1 MSKNMALVSP
11 GVEVTIIDESNYVAS
26 AAGTVASIIVAT
38 AQDKTSGT
46 GTGTA
51 SGTTAANAGST
62 FLIGSQRELV
72 STFGN
77 PNFYQTA
84 SGSAINGHEI
94 NEFGL
99 MAAYSLLGS
108 SNRVYVTRA
117 DVDLAEL
124 VSSTSR
130 PLGTPTDGVIWL
142 DTGTDTRW
150 GIFEWNLTSGTFTN
164 KIPTVITST
173 TDLASGIPKASIG
186 AIGAYAIVATNTS
199 NPLYYK
205 NRSNAWV
212 LVGSSAW
219 QISHPTTSGTIASP
233 GLANGNT
240 IVINGTTVT
249 MAGSTAAQLAT
260 SINNASITGITAA
273 AVNNKIEIYA
283 TSLAVGVDSVAD
295 GKLVLA
301 NGTGTIL
308 TLTGLVAGTFAC
320 PLIQQSAHFTVPE
333 FKSTDTVPRPSGST
347 WIKTTASNL
356 GAVID
361 VSVYNAT
368 TGQFESVSVPLYE
381 NDRTAIKNLDTTGG
395 KLIAAGSY
403 YTQFDV
409 TENDTVTYK
418 IFRRFALGALDV
430 TGTVNSA
437 TPLTANETF
446 TIQASVANSTTLS
459 TAVSVSVSGTGIA
472 NIAADITAA
481 NVANVSASVTASGFL
496 QITHSLGGVIVLKDT
511 SGTPIADA
519 GIATTITSGQVRAG
533 NDTNLILSNW
543 VAPTYTASESAPN
556 SDPVTTRSWYHGGT
570 EADIL
575 ISDGTNWKGYQNITS
590 DARGFNLSNTDATG
604 VIFSASEPLTQI
616 DLTSLVVGDLWID
629 TSDLENYPM
638 LYRYQVVSGEN
649 RFVLIDK
656 TDQTTENGILF
667 ADARFMGDAT
677 SDVVTGTI
685 PTTASLLASN
695 YLDIDAPDPTLFP
708 RGMLLF
714 NTRRSSYNVKEFRK
728 NHFSRTNFSD
738 TTLYPTLPTEKDAW
752 VSVSGNKNDGSPFMG
767 RKAVR
772 KIVVGGLKAAI
783 DNSEALRED
792 ARDFNII
799 AAPGYP
805 ELISNMVSLNNDRR
819 STAFVIGDTSLRLA
833 ATSTAIQNWA
843 SNTAADTGNSEDGL
857 VTSDPYLGV
866 FYPPAQTTDLSGNT
880 IIVPASHMMLR
891 TIARSDDQSFQWF
904 APAGT
909 RRGLI
914 DNVSAIGFL
923 NAATGEFVVDNVRE
937 SLRDTLY
944 SNRINPI
951 TFFNGVGLMNYGN
964 KTRAAVTSS
973 LDRINVS
980 RLTNYLRSQ
989 LQATALGFVFEPNDK
1004 ITRDELKEQVEQIM
1018 NDLVAKRGIFDYLVV
1033 CDDTNNTPTRI
1044 DRNELYV
1051 DVAIEPTKAAEFIF
1065 IPIRLKN
1072 TGEIASGNIAAAGAV

>member
-1 MSKNMALVSP
+1 MSKNMALTSP
-11 GVEVTIIDESNYVAS
+11 GVEVTVIDESNYVANVP
-26 AAGTVASIIVAT
+26 GTVASIIVAT

-51 SGTTAANAGST
+51 AGTTAANAGST

-77 PNFYQTA
+77 PLFYQTA
-84 SGSAINGHEI
+84 SGTPINGHEI

-124 VSSTSR
+124 SSSTSR
-130 PLGTPTDGVIWL
+130 PLGNPANGVIWL

-150 GIFEWNLTSGTFTN
+150 GVFEWSLTAGTFTN

-173 TDLASGIPKASIG
+173 TDLDSGVPKASIG

-212 LVGSSAW
+212 LVGSAAW
-219 QISHPTTSGTIASP
+219 QVSHPTTSGTVASP
-233 GLANGNT
+233 GLTNGNSIT
-240 IVINGTTVT
+240 INGTTVT

-273 AVNNKIEIYA
+273 SVNNKIEIYA

-301 NGTGTIL
+301 NASGSIL
-308 TLTGLVAGTFAC
+308 TDTGLTAGTFAC

-333 FKSTDTVPRPSGST
+333 FKSTDTVPRPSGSN
-347 WIKTTASNL
+347 WIKTTSSNL
-356 GAVID
+356 GALID
-361 VSVYNAT
+361 VAVYNST
-368 TGQFESVSVPLYE
+368 TSNFEAVSVPLYE
-381 NDRTAIKNLDTTGG
+381 NDRTASKNLDPTGG
-395 KLIAAGSY
+395 KAILAGAY
-403 YTQFDV
+403 YMQFDV

-418 IFRRFALGALDV
+418 LFRRLSTGIMDV
-430 TGTVNSA
+430 TGTVDAA
-437 TPLTANETF
+437 TPLTASETF

-459 TAVSVSVSGTGIA
+459 TAVTVVVSGTGIA

-481 NVANVSASVTASGFL
+481 NVANVSASVTSSGFL
-496 QITHSLGGVIVLKDT
+496 QIQHAQGGTIVLKDT
-511 SGTPIADA
+511 SGTPVADA
-519 GIATTITSGQVRAG
+519 GFSTAITTGQVRAG
-533 NDTNLILSNW
+533 NDSNLILSNW
-543 VAPTYTASESAPN
+543 VAPTYTASTSAPSSN
-556 SDPVTTRSWYHGGT
+556 PANTRKWYHGGT

-575 ISDGTNWKGYQNITS
+575 ISDGTNWKGYQNITN
-590 DARGFNLSNTDATG
+590 DARGHNLSNTDSTG
-604 VIFSASEPLTQI
+604 VIFSASEPLTQV
-616 DLTSLVVGDLWID
+616 DLTALVLGDLWLD
-629 TSDLENYPM
+629 TSDLENYPRI
-638 LYRYQVVSGEN
+638 YRYQVVDSEN
-649 RFVLIDK
+649 RFVLIDN

-667 ADARFMGDAT
+667 ADARFNGDAT
-677 SDVVTGTI
+677 TDVVTGTI
-685 PTTASLLASN
+685 ATTASLLVSN

-714 NTRRSSYNVKEFRK
+714 NTRRSSYNVKEFRS

-738 TTLYPTLPTEKDAW
+738 TSVYPTLPTEKDAW
-752 VSVSGNKNDGSPFMG
+752 VTVSGNKNDGSPYMG

-772 KIVVGGLKAAI
+772 KIVVAALSTAI
-783 DNSEALRED
+783 DTSEALRED
-792 ARDFNII
+792 ARNYNII

-819 STAFVIGDTSLRLA
+819 NTAFVIGDTSMRLA

-843 SNTAADTGNSEDGL
+843 SNTAQDTGNSEDGL
-857 VTSDPYLGV
+857 VTADEYLGV
-866 FYPPAQTTDLSGNT
+866 FYPPGQTNDLSGNT
-880 IIVPASHMMLR
+880 IVVPASHMMLR
-891 TIARSDDQSFQWF
+891 TIARSDDQSFPWF

-914 DNVSAIGFL
+914 DNANAIGFI
-923 NAATGEFVVDNVRE
+923 NSATGEFQVDNVRE

-944 SNRINPI
+944 SNRVNPI
-951 TFFNGVGLMNYGN
+951 TFFNGVGLMNYGQ
-964 KTRAAVTSS
+964 KTRSATTSS
-973 LDRINVS
+973 LDRINVA
-980 RLTNYLRSQ
+980 RFANYLRTQ
-989 LQATALGFVFEPNDK
+989 IQATALGFVFEPNDK
-1004 ITRDELKEQVEQIM
+1004 ITRDELKEQIEQIM
-1018 NDLVAKRGIFDYLVV
+1018 NDLVAKRGIYDYLVV
-1033 CDDTNNTPTRI
+1033 CDDTNNTNTRI

-1051 DVAIEPTKAAEFIF
+1051 DVAIEPVKAAEFIF

-1072 TGEIASGNIAAAGAV
+1072 TGEIGAGNVASSSAV

>member
-11 GVEVTIIDESNYVAS
+11 GVEVTVIDESNYVAN

-51 SGTTAANAGST
+51 AGTTAANAGST
-62 FLIGSQRELV
+62 YLIGSQRELV

-84 SGSAINGHEI
+84 GGSAINGHEI

-117 DVDLAEL
+117 DVDLAGL

-130 PLGTPTDGVIWL
+130 PLGSPANGVVWL
-142 DTGTDTRW
+142 DTSADTRW
-150 GIFEWNLTSGTFTN
+150 GIFEWNQTAGTFTN
-164 KIPTVITST
+164 KVPTVITST
-173 TDLASGIPKASIG
+173 TDLDSGVPKASIG
-186 AIGAYAIVATNTS
+186 AIGAYAIVATNTT

-219 QISHPTTSGTIASP
+219 QVSWPTTSGTIASP

-301 NGTGTIL
+301 NGSGTIL
-308 TLTGLVAGTFAC
+308 TLTGLVAGTYAC

-333 FKSTDTVPRPSGST
+333 FKTTDTTPRPSGST
-347 WIKTTASNL
+347 WIKTTSSNL
-356 GAVID
+356 GALID
-361 VSVYNAT
+361 VSVYNST
-368 TGQFESVSVPLYE
+368 TAQFEAVSVPLYE
-381 NDRTAIKNLDTTGG
+381 NDRTASKNLDPTGG
-395 KLIAAGSY
+395 KAILAGTY
-403 YTQFDV
+403 YMQFDV

-418 IFRRFALGALDV
+418 LFRRFATGAMDV

-437 TPLTANETF
+437 TPLTASETF
-446 TIQASVANSTTLS
+446 TIQASVANSTALS
-459 TAVSVSVSGTGIA
+459 TAVSVVVSGTGIA

-481 NVANVSASVTASGFL
+481 NVANVSASVTTSGFL
-496 QITHSLGGVIVLKDT
+496 QIQHAQGGTIVLKDT

-543 VAPTYTASESAPN
+543 VAPTYTASTTAPSSN
-556 SDPVTTRSWYHGGT
+556 PANTRKWYHGGT

-575 ISDGTNWKGYQNITS
+575 ISDGTNWKGYQNVTS

-604 VIFSASEPLTQI
+604 VIFSATEPLTQV
-616 DLTSLVVGDLWID
+616 DLTALVVGDLWID
-629 TSDLENYPM
+629 TGDLENYPM
-638 LYRYQVVSGEN
+638 LYRYQVVDSEN

-656 TDQTTENGILF
+656 TDQTTEDGILF
-667 ADARFMGDAT
+667 ADARFIGDT
-677 SDVVTGTI
+677 TTDVVTGTI
-685 PTTASLLASN
+685 ATTASLLTSDVV
-695 YLDIDAPDPTLFP
+695 DIDRPNPSLFP

-714 NTRRSSYNVKEFRK
+714 NTRRSSYNVKEFRS
-728 NHFSRTNFSD
+728 NYFSRTNFSD

-752 VSVSGNKNDGSPFMG
+752 VSISGNKNDGSPFMG

-772 KIVVGGLKAAI
+772 KIVVAGLQAAI

-792 ARDFNII
+792 ARAFNII
-799 AAPGYP
+799 ASPGYP
-805 ELISNMVSLNNDRR
+805 ELIDNMVSLNNDRR
-819 STAFVIGDTSLRLA
+819 NTAFVIGDTSMRLA

-843 SNTAADTGNSEDGL
+843 SNSAADTGNSEDAL
-857 VTSDPYLGV
+857 VTADEYLGI
-866 FYPPAQTTDLSGNT
+866 FYPPGQTNDLSGNT
-880 IIVPASHMMLR
+880 IVVPASHMILR
-891 TIARSDDQSFQWF
+891 TIARSDDQSFPWF

-909 RRGLI
+909 RRGLV
-914 DNVSAIGFL
+914 DNANAIGFI
-923 NAATGEFVVDNVRE
+923 NSATGEFQVDNVRE

-944 SNRINPI
+944 SNRVNPI
-951 TFFNGVGLMNYGN
+951 TFFNGVGLMNHGQ
-964 KTRAAVTSS
+964 KTRAATTSA
-973 LDRINVS
+973 LDRINVA
-980 RLTNYLRSQ
+980 RLANYLRSQ
-989 LQATALGFVFEPNDK
+989 LQATALGFIFEPNDK

-1018 NDLVAKRGIFDYLVV
+1018 NDLVAKRGIYDYLVV

-1051 DVAIEPTKAAEFIF
+1051 DVAIEPVKAAEFIF

-1072 TGEIASGNIAAAGAV
+1072 TGEIQAGNVASANAV

>member
-1 MSKNMALVSP
+1 MSKNMALTSP
-11 GVEVTIIDESNYVAS
+11 GVEVTVIDESNYVANVP
-26 AAGTVASIIVAT
+26 GTVASIIVAT

-51 SGTTAANAGST
+51 AGTTAANAGST

-77 PNFYQTA
+77 PLFYQTA
-84 SGSAINGHEI
+84 SGTPINGHEI

-124 VSSTSR
+124 SSSTSR
-130 PLGTPTDGVIWL
+130 PLGNPANGVIWL

-150 GIFEWNLTSGTFTN
+150 GVFEWSLTAGTFTN

-173 TDLASGIPKASIG
+173 TDLDSGVPKASIG

-212 LVGSSAW
+212 LVGSAAW
-219 QISHPTTSGTIASP
+219 QVSHPTTSGTVASP
-233 GLANGNT
+233 GLTNGNSIT
-240 IVINGTTVT
+240 INGTTVT

-273 AVNNKIEIYA
+273 SVNNKIEIYA

-301 NGTGTIL
+301 NASGSIL
-308 TLTGLVAGTFAC
+308 TDTGLTAGTFAC

-333 FKSTDTVPRPSGST
+333 FKSTDTVPRPSGSN
-347 WIKTTASNL
+347 WIKTTSSNL
-356 GAVID
+356 GALID
-361 VSVYNAT
+361 VAVYNST
-368 TGQFESVSVPLYE
+368 TSNFEAVSVPLYE
-381 NDRTAIKNLDTTGG
+381 NDRTASKNLDPTGG
-395 KLIAAGSY
+395 KAILAGAY
-403 YTQFDV
+403 YMQFDV

-418 IFRRFALGALDV
+418 LFRRLSTGIMDV
-430 TGTVNSA
+430 TGTVDAA
-437 TPLTANETF
+437 TPLTASETF

-459 TAVSVSVSGTGIA
+459 TAVTVVVSGTGIA

-481 NVANVSASVTASGFL
+481 NVANVSASVTSSGFL
-496 QITHSLGGVIVLKDT
+496 QIQHAQGGTIVLKDT
-511 SGTPIADA
+511 SGTPVADA
-519 GIATTITSGQVRAG
+519 GFSTAITTGQVRAG
-533 NDTNLILSNW
+533 NDSNLILSNW
-543 VAPTYTASESAPN
+543 VAPTYTASTSAPSSN
-556 SDPVTTRSWYHGGT
+556 PANTRKWYHGGT

-575 ISDGTNWKGYQNITS
+575 ISDGTNWKGYQNITN
-590 DARGFNLSNTDATG
+590 DARGHNLSNTDATG
-604 VIFSASEPLTQI
+604 VIFSASEPLTQV
-616 DLTSLVVGDLWID
+616 DLTALVLGDLWID
-629 TSDLENYPM
+629 TSDLENYPRI
-638 LYRYQVVSGEN
+638 YRYQVVSGEN
-649 RFVLIDK
+649 RFALIDN

-667 ADARFMGDAT
+667 ADARFNGDAT
-677 SDVVTGTI
+677 TDVVTGTI
-685 PTTASLLASN
+685 ATTASLLVSN

-714 NTRRSSYNVKEFRK
+714 NTRRSSYNVKEFRS

-738 TTLYPTLPTEKDAW
+738 TSVYPTLPTEKDAW
-752 VSVSGNKNDGSPFMG
+752 VTVSGNKNDGSPYMG

-772 KIVVGGLKAAI
+772 KIVVAALSTAI
-783 DNSEALRED
+783 DTSEALRED
-792 ARDFNII
+792 ARNYNII

-819 STAFVIGDTSLRLA
+819 NTAFVIGDTSMRLA

-843 SNTAADTGNSEDGL
+843 SNTAQDTGNSEDGL
-857 VTSDPYLGV
+857 VTADEYLGV
-866 FYPPAQTTDLSGNT
+866 FYPPGQTNDLSGNT
-880 IIVPASHMMLR
+880 IVVPASHMMLR
-891 TIARSDDQSFQWF
+891 TIARSDDQSFPWF

-914 DNVSAIGFL
+914 DNANAIGFI
-923 NAATGEFVVDNVRE
+923 NSATGEFQVDNVRE

-944 SNRINPI
+944 SNRVNPI
-951 TFFNGVGLMNYGN
+951 TFFNGVGLMNYGQ
-964 KTRAAVTSS
+964 KTRSATTSS
-973 LDRINVS
+973 LDRINVA
-980 RLTNYLRSQ
+980 RLANYLRTQ
-989 LQATALGFVFEPNDK
+989 IQATALGFVFEPNDK
-1004 ITRDELKEQVEQIM
+1004 ITRDELKEQIEQIM
-1018 NDLVAKRGIFDYLVV
+1018 NDLVAKRGIYDYLVV
-1033 CDDTNNTPTRI
+1033 CDDTNNTNTRI

-1051 DVAIEPTKAAEFIF
+1051 DVAIEPVKAAEFIF

-1072 TGEIASGNIAAAGAV
+1072 TGEIGAGNVASSSAV